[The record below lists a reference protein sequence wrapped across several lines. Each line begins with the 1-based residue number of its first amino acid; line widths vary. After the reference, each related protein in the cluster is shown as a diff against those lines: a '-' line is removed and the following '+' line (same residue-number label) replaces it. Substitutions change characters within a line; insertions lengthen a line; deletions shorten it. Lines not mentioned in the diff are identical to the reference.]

1 MVSFGQPTAEL
12 VVYIKKLVGKF
23 EKAEGIRVFPTF
35 DDHVFRPSIDV
46 TDVEQEITFDKP
58 VYLAK
63 LSAEGCD
70 IYVNFDRPITNDEYT
85 IVFNGTTKVVGRKTS
100 KIYVKAPTGLT
111 GTLRFEGLVLN
122 V

>member
-1 MVSFGQPTAEL
+1 VRGLQAGAE
-12 VVYIKKLVGKF
+12 VAVYIKKLVGKF

-35 DDHVFRPSIDV
+35 DDHVFRPAINV
-46 TDVEQEITFDKP
+46 TDSEQEITFDKP

-85 IVFNGTTKVVGRKTS
+85 VIFNGTTKIVGRKTT
-100 KIYVKAPTGLT
+100 KLYVKAPTGLS